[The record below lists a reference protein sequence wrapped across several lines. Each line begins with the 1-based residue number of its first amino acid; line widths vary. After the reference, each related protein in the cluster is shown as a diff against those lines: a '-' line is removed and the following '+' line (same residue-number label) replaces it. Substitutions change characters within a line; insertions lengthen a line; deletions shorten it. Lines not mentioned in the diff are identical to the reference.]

1 MSQAILVHIPCVSCS
16 YYVQLQVLSRYA
28 SYKLVPV
35 LMSPTRVNIS
45 ETVFF
50 YNAFKHHHELD
61 GVVWVDT
68 KFNVRIAN
76 DEFPHAKIYT
86 TSKWNAELLPR
97 VDAVIPRVVDV
108 ELARKFWGESKK
120 YDFVV
125 IASTDKEVDHK
136 HVRLSHKL
144 LKRLGVRERSVIVAN
159 ADVADYRAFSLSEEE
174 KYKLLAQSYFYLAL
188 SGSEGFGLPPV
199 EAMAVGTIPVYL
211 NAHAYKE
218 WLRGIPVRVSE
229 MREVT
234 VSKLPMV
241 LHVPDEEDALE
252 KMKYALSIHRE
263 KEYKEMSEEV
273 KKYAITTFHPVK
285 LMHVLP
291 YFSR

>member
-1 MSQAILVHIPCVSCS
+1 VPQAILVHIPCVSCS
-16 YYVQLQVLSRYA
+16 YYVQLQVLSKYA
-28 SYKLVPV
+28 NVKLVPV

-45 ETVFF
+45 EIVFF
-50 YNAFKHHHELD
+50 FNAFKYHHELD

-68 KFNVRIAN
+68 KFNVRIAS

-86 TSKWNAELLPR
+86 TSRWNAELLPR
-97 VDAVIPRVVDV
+97 VDGILPRVVDV
-108 ELARKFWGESKK
+108 ELAREFWGEKKK

-136 HVRLSHKL
+136 HVLLSHEL
-144 LKRLGVRERSVIVAN
+144 LKRLGVRERSVIVSN
-159 ADVADYRAFSLSEEE
+159 VDVADYPVFSLSEEE
-174 KYKLLAQSYFYLAL
+174 KYRLLAQSYFYLAL

-199 EAMAVGTIPVYL
+199 EAMSVGTIPVYL

-229 MREVT
+229 TREVT

-252 KMKYALSIHRE
+252 KMKYALSIRHE

-273 KKYAITTFHPVK
+273 KKYAVETFHPVK
-285 LMHVLP
+285 LTRTIP